1 MYQKTEVIG
10 NDTLSYEATVEGRS
24 YENEDYPKLDTIK
37 FNLRGFYT
45 KEDKVITN
53 TIIKREK
60 QRKWHIGVQSG
71 YGYGINSRQFEP
83 YIGIGVSYRLF

>member
-24 YENEDYPKLDTIK
+24 YENEDYPKLDSIK

-45 KEDKVITN
+45 KEDKVITIEK
-53 TIIKREK
+53 TKRERGLK
-60 QRKWHIGVQSG
+60 VGCGLQSGVGYGLINKKPDIYIGFGVQ
-71 YGYGINSRQFEP
+71 IKF
-83 YIGIGVSYRLF
+83 